1 MNNIFARRNIT
12 TKCSLKWNCK
22 IDRDEWLCRKLLT
35 RGRTKSLF
43 KAWIYKKLKRLLR
56 INWKPVGDVLSG
68 KSWSYFF
75 WCLISHVW
83 SIIWSLSLFTEGIY
97 NLCLALMKTRKLR
110 KHTNMVMSL
119 NKYIPIVQMV
129 SLHKFSKVS
138 KNNIP
143 ILFISVNF
151 LQYSW
156 STNKSFEIL
165 RQFKPYCDSK
175 ILFCE
180 HLFYNKVILPTF
192 YPHSVEADLSRK
204 RKNVCF

>member
-22 IDRDEWLCRKLLT
+22 IDRNKWLCRNIRNCWQEVEL
-35 RGRTKSLF
+35 
-43 KAWIYKKLKRLLR
+43 KAYLKHEYKKLKRLLR
-56 INWKPVGDVLSG
+56 INWKPVGDILSG

-129 SLHKFSKVS
+129 SLRKFSKVS
-138 KNNIP
+138 KNDIP
-143 ILFISVNF
+143 ILFISENF
-151 LQYSW
+151 LQYSL
-156 STNKSFEIL
+156 NVKSFEKL
-165 RQFKPYCDSK
+165 R
-175 ILFCE
+175 
-180 HLFYNKVILPTF
+180 
-192 YPHSVEADLSRK
+192 
-204 RKNVCF
+204 